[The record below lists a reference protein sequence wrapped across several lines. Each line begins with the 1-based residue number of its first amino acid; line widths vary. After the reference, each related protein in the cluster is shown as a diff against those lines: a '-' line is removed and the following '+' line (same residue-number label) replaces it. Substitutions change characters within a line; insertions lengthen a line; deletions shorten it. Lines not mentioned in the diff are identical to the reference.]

1 MIFESGLL
9 KIKLDNNPNP
19 YYALNEMRVENI
31 VKSQIMDI
39 YVDGEF
45 LKPAEAPASVYPL
58 RQAPLH
64 IIDLLEEQL

>member
-1 MIFESGLL
+1 
-9 KIKLDNNPNP
+9 
-19 YYALNEMRVENI
+19 MRVENI

-45 LKPAEAPASVYPL
+45 LKPAEAPASVYQL